1 MDTEG
6 RGFGCRTLL
15 TVLFVALLMGVLGGG
30 VTGGVLTYYFIQQTP
45 ATLPAAVDVVPAAQ
59 NVPGTTPQT
68 QVVQLQQNSAI
79 VDAVK
84 KVNPAVVTIV
94 STLTTQR
101 PPSIFGPRTAPG
113 QAIGTG
119 VVIDPKGYIIT
130 NNHVIDG
137 AQKIEILFESGD
149 KVTATLVGA
158 DPFSDLA
165 VLQVTGKTMP
175 AVAQLGDSRALQV
188 GEPVIAIGS
197 ALGDYQDTITVGV
210 VSALNRKVDAN
221 QGSSLEGLIQTDAA
235 INNGNS
241 GGPLINAA
249 GQVIGINTLVVR
261 SDANGDVA
269 EGLGFAIPSA
279 TVQQVSAELIAQ
291 GKVVRP
297 FMGVSYTMLNPQ
309 LAAANDLTVQNGAW
323 VQDVTAGSPAAQG
336 GMQSGDIIT
345 AVNGQTLDE
354 NTPLVTALMKYKVGD
369 TVQVTVQRN
378 GQSLT
383 LSVTLIE
390 RPANQ

>member
-6 RGFGCRTLL
+6 RGFGCRNLL

-137 AQKIEILFESGD
+137 AQKIEIMFESGD

-165 VLQVTGKTMP
+165 VL
-175 AVAQLGDSRALQV
+175 
-188 GEPVIAIGS
+188 
-197 ALGDYQDTITVGV
+197 
-210 VSALNRKVDAN
+210 
-221 QGSSLEGLIQTDAA
+221 
-235 INNGNS
+235 
-241 GGPLINAA
+241 
-249 GQVIGINTLVVR
+249 
-261 SDANGDVA
+261 
-269 EGLGFAIPSA
+269 
-279 TVQQVSAELIAQ
+279 
-291 GKVVRP
+291 
-297 FMGVSYTMLNPQ
+297 
-309 LAAANDLTVQNGAW
+309 
-323 VQDVTAGSPAAQG
+323 
-336 GMQSGDIIT
+336 
-345 AVNGQTLDE
+345 
-354 NTPLVTALMKYKVGD
+354 
-369 TVQVTVQRN
+369 
-378 GQSLT
+378 
-383 LSVTLIE
+383 
-390 RPANQ
+390 